1 MCRILAGLIIS
12 PINAKSFQTHPVT
25 TESRQFTGA
34 QLNATTN
41 KKELMAI
48 VKDSIQCVTLIQ
60 VGGTV
65 SSIISISFR
74 GYIILGFCSGL
85 DFSIVTRSGLASLII
100 RIRIVTVPSLDWRA
114 CKDQCVREI
123 PRSSEQGILGLPLT
137 TLTWGNVKLDRL
149 RRLSRSMMPRFGP
162 HGIQ

>member
-12 PINAKSFQTHPVT
+12 PINAKSFQQHPVT
-25 TESRQFTGA
+25 TEFRRFTGA

-48 VKDSIQCVTLIQ
+48 VKDFKQCVTLIQ
-60 VGGTV
+60 VGSTV
-65 SSIISISFR
+65 SPIISIPLR

-85 DFSIVTRSGLASLII
+85 DFSIVTRSGLASLI
-100 RIRIVTVPSLDWRA
+100 IRIVTVPSLDWRA

-137 TLTWGNVKLDRL
+137 TLTWGNAKLDRL

-162 HGIQ
+162 HGIH